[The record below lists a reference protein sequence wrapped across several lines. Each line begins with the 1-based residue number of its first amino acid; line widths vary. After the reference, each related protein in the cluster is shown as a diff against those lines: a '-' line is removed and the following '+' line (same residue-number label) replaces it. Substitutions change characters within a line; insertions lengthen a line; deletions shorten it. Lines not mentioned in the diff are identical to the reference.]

1 MMYNLFSSV
10 RTYKRGWKK
19 EMNQMSH
26 KKREQE
32 REWKARK
39 ENQEPHGKV
48 KTFAELVDE
57 TKKT

>member
-1 MMYNLFSSV
+1 
-10 RTYKRGWKK
+10 
-19 EMNQMSH
+19 MSH

-32 REWKARK
+32 RQWKARK

>member
-1 MMYNLFSSV
+1 MMYNPFSSV
-10 RTYKRGWKK
+10 GIYRRGCKK
-19 EMNQMSH
+19 EMNRVSQ

-32 REWKARK
+32 RQWKARK